1 MNRTIFKDVPATHWA
16 RGYIAVATQST
27 TSGSG
32 ENAST
37 TPGIIRG
44 DAYGNFNPDR
54 AITYAEAITIL
65 VRILGYGDSDVGMVW
80 PSGYLAKA
88 DELALSDGVRLAAGD
103 TITRG
108 QTALLM
114 ENLLFID
121 TKGSDKEYLTNLACT
136 ITDETIVFDV
146 AAIAPDGSAGVKV
159 SEDKVYK
166 TDHAPFSDDLVGRR
180 AKLMLDKDEKIV
192 AVQPSE
198 NGTQQVVGIL
208 SMAYDSM
215 KVSGGGTVDIDEPEK
230 TEVWQDGKA
239 TTYDKVYLSGLA
251 ARDPGGVAVLR
262 RRRAGIYLCA
272 HRGRKDGQLHHG
284 GEE

>member
-1 MNRTIFKDVPATHWA
+1 M
-16 RGYIAVATQST
+16 
-27 TSGSG
+27 
-32 ENAST
+32 
-37 TPGIIRG
+37 
-44 DAYGNFNPDR
+44 
-54 AITYAEAITIL
+54 
-65 VRILGYGDSDVGMVW
+65 
-80 PSGYLAKA
+80 
-88 DELALSDGVRLAAGD
+88 
-103 TITRG
+103 
-108 QTALLM
+108 
-114 ENLLFID
+114 
-121 TKGSDKEYLTNLACT
+121 
-136 ITDETIVFDV
+136 

-166 TDHAPFSDDLVGRR
+166 TDRPFSDDLVGRR

-192 AVQPSE
+192 AVSPPE

-251 ARDPGGVAVLR
+251 AGTQAVLQYSA
-262 RRRAGIYLCA
+262 AGELEYIFVRTA
-272 HRGRKDGQLHHG
+272 VGRTGQLHHG

>member
-1 MNRTIFKDVPATHWA
+1 
-16 RGYIAVATQST
+16 
-27 TSGSG
+27 
-32 ENAST
+32 
-37 TPGIIRG
+37 
-44 DAYGNFNPDR
+44 
-54 AITYAEAITIL
+54 
-65 VRILGYGDSDVGMVW
+65 
-80 PSGYLAKA
+80 
-88 DELALSDGVRLAAGD
+88 
-103 TITRG
+103 
-108 QTALLM
+108 M

-166 TDHAPFSDDLVGRR
+166 TDHAPFSEDLVGRR

-251 ARDPGGVAVLR
+251 AGTQAVLQYSA
-262 RRRAGIYLCA
+262 AGELEYIFVRTA
-272 HRGRKDGQLHHG
+272 AGRTDNSTTVVKNMY
-284 GEE
+284 